1 MSDGAVCLKEDNA
14 GWRYTLYTL
23 GATVLVLAAA
33 RFFIFNFPESPYY
46 LLSQGRDAEAVAVV
60 QDIAKR
66 SKRPCH
72 LTIERMA
79 EVDHRHGRDES
90 TSVVQRSFKQVFML
104 QFKALHWRNLRPLFG
119 TPKLALQTGIIVWIW
134 AAIGVAYPLYSYFL
148 PVYLQAQFTAIDPSY
163 TLASTYQQYCYIA
176 ACTVPGPILAGFL
189 VETRLGRRYTMAIG
203 AIVSGIFLCVS
214 VVAARTNE
222 ALVAWNCIATLAM
235 NFMFAIQ
242 VSRPTPPLVEY

>member
-1 MSDGAVCLKEDNA
+1 MTVSDVCLKEDNV

-23 GATVLVLAAA
+23 GAAVLVLAAL
-33 RFFIFNFPESPYY
+33 RFFIFNFPESPYF
-46 LLSQGRDAEAVAVV
+46 LLSQGRDAEAIKVV
-60 QDIAKR
+60 QQIAKR
-66 SKRPCH
+66 SNRPCL
-72 LTIERMA
+72 LTIEDFN
-79 EVDHRHGRDES
+79 EVNDRHGRDNSE
-90 TSVVQRSFKQVFML
+90 TEVKRSFKQIFLL

-203 AIVSGIFLCVS
+203 TIISGIFLCVS

-242 VSRPTPPLVEY
+242 VS